1 MPSLFHKIKPIF
13 SIIVWVSALGYF
25 VDIYDLVLFSI
36 VRVPSLKS
44 IGLSGQAV
52 FEQGVFLLNVQMIG
66 MLVGGILWGVL
77 ADKRGRL
84 SVLFGSIVLYS
95 VANIANGFVDTV
107 PYYALWRFLAGVG
120 LAGEL
125 GAGIT
130 LVAESLPKDL
140 RGYGTMLIASVGVA
154 GAVFAGLIADFFD
167 WRMNYWIGGGL
178 GLVLLV
184 LRFGVYESGL
194 YRNLAE
200 NKTVSRGNFF
210 KLFSSWHTAG
220 RYLKCILIGMP
231 LWYVVGILITF
242 SPEIGKALGLPFPI
256 QAGKALMACYLGLVI
271 GDAASG
277 ALSQVWRSRRK
288 AVFLFLTMTAG
299 MILVYLLMP
308 KESPAVFYL
317 TTFVLGIAIG
327 YWAVFVTIAAEQ
339 FGTNLR
345 GTVAITVPNFVR
357 GAVVPLTL
365 LFRFLEPTRG
375 IIVSAGLV
383 GALCVGVAFWALFSI
398 EETYGKDL
406 DFVEL

>member
-1 MPSLFHKIKPIF
+1 
-13 SIIVWVSALGYF
+13 
-25 VDIYDLVLFSI
+25 
-36 VRVPSLKS
+36 
-44 IGLSGQAV
+44 
-52 FEQGVFLLNVQMIG
+52 
-66 MLVGGILWGVL
+66 
-77 ADKRGRL
+77 
-84 SVLFGSIVLYS
+84 
-95 VANIANGFVDTV
+95 
-107 PYYALWRFLAGVG
+107 
-120 LAGEL
+120 
-125 GAGIT
+125 
-130 LVAESLPKDL
+130 
-140 RGYGTMLIASVGVA
+140 
-154 GAVFAGLIADFFD
+154 
-167 WRMNYWIGGGL
+167 
-178 GLVLLV
+178 
-184 LRFGVYESGL
+184 
-194 YRNLAE
+194 
-200 NKTVSRGNFF
+200 
-210 KLFSSWHTAG
+210 
-220 RYLKCILIGMP
+220 
-231 LWYVVGILITF
+231 
-242 SPEIGKALGLPFPI
+242 
-256 QAGKALMACYLGLVI
+256 LGLVI